1 MPPVVVNWAGSET
14 VSAEEYSAYL
24 GELVG
29 REARIEYDEKAPWP
43 IWPDVTRMHE
53 LLGHTEV
60 PWREGMRR
68 MAEARHPEAVRT
80 R

>member
-1 MPPVVVNWAGSET
+1 MVNFAGSET
-14 VSAEEYSAYL
+14 VSAEDYCAYL

-29 REARIEYDEKAPWP
+29 RPALIRYDTGAPWP

-53 LLGHTEV
+53 VLGRTRV

-68 MAEARHPEAVRT
+68 VAEAIA
-80 R
+80 